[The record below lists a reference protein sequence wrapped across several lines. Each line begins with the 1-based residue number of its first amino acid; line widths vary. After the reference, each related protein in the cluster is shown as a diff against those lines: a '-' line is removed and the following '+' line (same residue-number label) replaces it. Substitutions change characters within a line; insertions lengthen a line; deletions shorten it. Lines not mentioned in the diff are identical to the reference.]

1 MTNSQM
7 TEEETILRDTVRD
20 LADRELAP
28 RAAEYDRDESYPA
41 ENVAAIAALGLF
53 GLTIDP
59 EFGGSG
65 GTTRQLAIVS
75 EELSRGCAAT
85 GTIYGAHLSLCTRYI
100 DRFGSG
106 EQRAKY
112 VPGLASGNQ
121 IGAFALTEAEAG
133 SDAAAIKTL
142 VRDSGVRDS
151 GDGFSITGTK
161 MFITNGEQA
170 STFVVMATRDPALG
184 AKAIETFIVE
194 RDYLGVTVTP
204 QHGKMGIRAS
214 STCDVRFDDVL
225 VPRGNRIGGP
235 GEGFAMTMQV
245 LDAGRVVIA
254 AQGVGIAQAALEAS
268 ISYAKERKTFG
279 KPIADRQAIRWM
291 IADSATQVE
300 AARQLTY
307 RAASLQDSGEPF
319 ATMASMAKLFA
330 SRAAVECADRA
341 VQIHGGAGYFA
352 PTTVERLYRDA
363 KITEIYEGTSEIQR
377 LVIARR
383 LLGDQ

>member
-1 MTNSQM
+1 MTNDSL
-7 TEEETILRDTVRD
+7 TEEEVILRDTVRD

-28 RAAEYDRDESYPA
+28 RAAEYDRDERFPA
-41 ENVAAIAALGLF
+41 ENVASMSALGLF

-85 GTIYGAHLSLCTRYI
+85 GTVYGAHLSLCTRYI
-100 DRFGSG
+100 DRFGNAD
-106 EQRAKY
+106 QRARY
-112 VPGLASGNQ
+112 VPQLATGKH
-121 IGAFALTEAEAG
+121 IGAFALTEADAG
-133 SDAAAIKTL
+133 SDAAAIKTT

-161 MFITNGEQA
+161 QFITNGAEA
-170 STFVVMATRDPALG
+170 HTFVVMATRDPALG
-184 AKAIETFIVE
+184 AKGIETFIVE
-194 RDYLGVTVTP
+194 RDSPGITVTD

-214 STCDVRFDDVL
+214 STCDVRFDDVQ
-225 VPRGNRIGGP
+225 VPLGNRIGGP
-235 GEGFAMTMQV
+235 GEGFGMTMQV

-279 KPIADRQAIRWM
+279 RPIADRQAIRWM
-291 IADSATQVE
+291 IADTATQVE

-307 RAASLQDSGEPF
+307 RAASLQDAGEPF
-319 ATMASMAKLFA
+319 ATMASMAKLF
-330 SRAAVECADRA
+330 SSKAAVECADRA

-377 LVIARR
+377 LLIARR
-383 LLGDQ
+383 ILGD

>member
-1 MTNSQM
+1 MTNGRL
-7 TEEETILRDTVRD
+7 TEQEAILRDTVRD

-28 RAAEYDRDESYPA
+28 RAAGYDRDERYPA
-41 ENVAAIAALGLF
+41 ENVSAIAALGLF
-53 GLTIDP
+53 GLTIEP

-133 SDAAAIKTL
+133 SDAAAIKTI
-142 VRDSGVRDS
+142 VRDD

-170 STFVVMATRDPALG
+170 ATFVVMATRNPALG
-184 AKAIETFIVE
+184 AKGIETFIVE
-194 RDYLGVTVTP
+194 RDFPGITVTP

-214 STCDVRFDDVL
+214 STCDIRFEDVA
-225 VPRGNRIGGP
+225 VPSANRIGGP
-235 GEGFAMTMQV
+235 GEGFGMTMQV

-279 KPIADRQAIRWM
+279 RPIADRQAVRWM

-319 ATMASMAKLFA
+319 ATTASMAKLFS

>member
-1 MTNSQM
+1 MTNDSL
-7 TEEETILRDTVRD
+7 TEEEVILRDTVRL

-28 RAAEYDRDESYPA
+28 RAAEYDRGERFPA
-41 ENVAAIAALGLF
+41 ENVAAMSALGLF

-85 GTIYGAHLSLCTRYI
+85 GTVYGAHLSLCTRYI
-100 DRFGSG
+100 DRFGNAD
-106 EQRAKY
+106 QRARY
-112 VPGLASGNQ
+112 VPQLATGKH
-121 IGAFALTEAEAG
+121 IGALALTEADAG

-142 VRDSGVRDS
+142 VRDSG
-151 GDGFSITGTK
+151 DGYSITGTK
-161 MFITNGEQA
+161 QFITNGAEA
-170 STFVVMATRDPALG
+170 HTFVVMATRDPALG
-184 AKAIETFIVE
+184 AKGIETFIVE
-194 RDYLGVTVTP
+194 RDYPGITVTD

-214 STCDVRFDDVL
+214 STCDVRFEDVQ
-225 VPRGNRIGGP
+225 VPPENRIGGP
-235 GEGFAMTMQV
+235 GEGFGMTMQV

-254 AQGVGIAQAALEAS
+254 AQGVGIAEAALEAS

-279 KPIADRQAIRWM
+279 RPIADRQAIRWM

-307 RAASLQDSGEPF
+307 RAADLQDAGEPF
-319 ATMASMAKLFA
+319 ATMASMAKLFS

-377 LVIARR
+377 MVIARR
-383 LLGDQ
+383 VLGD

>member
-1 MTNSQM
+1 MTSESL
-7 TEEETILRDTVRD
+7 TEEEVILRDTVRD

-28 RAAEYDRDESYPA
+28 RTAGYDRDERFPA
-41 ENVAAIAALGLF
+41 ENVTAMSALGLF

-85 GTIYGAHLSLCTRYI
+85 GTVYGAHLSLCTRYI
-100 DRFGSG
+100 DRFGNAD
-106 EQRAKY
+106 QRARY
-112 VPGLASGNQ
+112 VPRLATGEH
-121 IGAFALTEAEAG
+121 IGAFALTEADAG

-142 VRDSGVRDS
+142 VRDL

-161 MFITNGEQA
+161 QFITNGAEA
-170 STFVVMATRDPALG
+170 HTFVVMATRDPSLG
-184 AKAIETFIVE
+184 AKGIETFIVE
-194 RDYLGVTVTP
+194 RDYPGVTVTD

-214 STCDVRFDDVL
+214 STCDVRFEDVA
-225 VPRGNRIGGP
+225 VSAANRIGGP
-235 GEGFAMTMQV
+235 GEGFGMTMQV

-268 ISYAKERKTFG
+268 IAYAKERKTFG
-279 KPIADRQAIRWM
+279 RPIADRQAVRWM

-307 RAASLQDSGEPF
+307 RAATLQDAGEPF
-319 ATMASMAKLFA
+319 ATMASMAKLFS

-377 LVIARR
+377 MVIARR
-383 LLGDQ
+383 LLAD

>member
-1 MTNSQM
+1 MTNGRL
-7 TEEETILRDTVRD
+7 TEEEALLRSTVRD

-28 RAAEYDRDESYPA
+28 RASEYDRDEKFPA
-41 ENVAAIAALGLF
+41 ENFAAISALGLF

-75 EELSRGCAAT
+75 EELSRACAAT

-100 DRFGSG
+100 DRFGSP

-112 VPGLASGNQ
+112 VPSLATGRA

-151 GDGFSITGTK
+151 GDGFVLTGTK
-161 MFITNGEQA
+161 QFITNAAEAQ
-170 STFVVMATRDPALG
+170 TFVVMATRDASLG
-184 AKAIETFIVE
+184 PKGIETFIVE
-194 RDYLGVTVTP
+194 RDYPGLSITP

-214 STCDVRFDDVL
+214 STCDVRFEDVP
-225 VPRGNRIGGP
+225 VPAGNRIGGP

-268 ISYAKERKTFG
+268 ISYAKGRKTFG
-279 KPIADRQAIRWM
+279 RPIADRQAVRWM
-291 IADSATQVE
+291 ISDSATQVE
-300 AARQLTY
+300 AARQLTL
-307 RAASLQDSGEPF
+307 RAASLQDAGEPF
-319 ATMASMAKLFA
+319 ATMASMAKLFS

-341 VQIHGGAGYFA
+341 VQIHGGTGYFA

-377 LVIARR
+377 LVIARS

>member
-1 MTNSQM
+1 MTNDSL
-7 TEEETILRDTVRD
+7 TEEEVILRDTVRL

-28 RAAEYDRDESYPA
+28 RAAEYDRGERFPA
-41 ENVAAIAALGLF
+41 ENVAAMSALGLF

-85 GTIYGAHLSLCTRYI
+85 GTVYGAHLSLCTRYI
-100 DRFGSG
+100 DRFGNAD
-106 EQRAKY
+106 QRARY
-112 VPGLASGNQ
+112 VPQLATGKH
-121 IGAFALTEAEAG
+121 IGAFALTEADAG

-142 VRDSGVRDS
+142 VRDSG
-151 GDGFSITGTK
+151 DGYSITGTK
-161 MFITNGEQA
+161 QFITNGAEA
-170 STFVVMATRDPALG
+170 HTFVVMATRDPALG
-184 AKAIETFIVE
+184 AKGIETFIVE
-194 RDYLGVTVTP
+194 RDYPGITVTD

-214 STCDVRFDDVL
+214 STCDVRFEDVQ
-225 VPRGNRIGGP
+225 VPPENRIGGP
-235 GEGFAMTMQV
+235 GEGFGMTMQV

-254 AQGVGIAQAALEAS
+254 AQGVGIAEAALEAS

-279 KPIADRQAIRWM
+279 RPIADRQAIRWM

-307 RAASLQDSGEPF
+307 RAADLQDAGEPF
-319 ATMASMAKLFA
+319 ATMASMAKLFS

-377 LVIARR
+377 MVIARR
-383 LLGDQ
+383 VLGD